1 MTARVT
7 LLSTNLARGG
17 AEAQVAQLAA
27 GLRRRDWDVSVISM
41 LTPTAFQRELDDA
54 GVAVFSLHMRP
65 GVWNPLGYARLLGI
79 LRALRPRILHGHMFH
94 ANMLARAAGL
104 FCPVPVVISTLH
116 SAAESGRASKDVRW
130 RDWCYR
136 LTEPLGD
143 FTVAVAQ
150 AVGERHASARAVPP
164 SKLRVIPNG
173 VDTDRFQPD
182 CDRRERV
189 RRALSLGEEF
199 AWLAAGRLMWKK
211 GYDTLLDAFAR
222 IQEGVLLI
230 AGSGPQAEELR
241 SLAGEN
247 VRFLGQRDDVA
258 DLMSAC
264 DGFVQSSVVE
274 GLPVALLEAA
284 ASGLPC
290 VATNAGGVGEVGT
303 AHIVPPGDP
312 EALARAM
319 REVMSLPVE
328 ERKTMGLAGRGQV
341 VARFDQNIVLN
352 MWEELY
358 REMLARW
365 T

>member
-17 AEAQVAQLAA
+17 AETQVAQLAA
-27 GLRRRDWDVSVISM
+27 GLRRRDWDVSVVSM
-41 LTPTAFQRELDDA
+41 VTPTAFQRELADA
-54 GVAVFSLHMRP
+54 GVAVFSLHMQP
-65 GVWNPLGYARLLGI
+65 GVWNPLGYARLVGT
-79 LRALRPRILHGHMFH
+79 LRALRPQILHGHMFH
-94 ANMLARAAGL
+94 ANMLARAARL

-116 SAAESGRASKDVRW
+116 SAAESGRGSKEVRW
-130 RDWCYR
+130 RDRCYR
-136 LTEPLGD
+136 LTDPLGD
-143 FTVAVAQ
+143 LTVAVAQ
-150 AVGERHASARAVPP
+150 AVAERHVSARAVPP
-164 SKLRVIPNG
+164 SKVRVIPNG
-173 VDTDRFQPD
+173 VDTDCFRPD
-182 CDRRERV
+182 SARWERV
-189 RRALSLGEEF
+189 RRALGLGREF

-211 GYDTLLDAFAR
+211 GYDTLLHAFAR

-230 AGSGPQAEELR
+230 AGSGPQEEELR

-290 VATNAGGVGEVGT
+290 VATNAGGVGEAGS

-312 EALARAM
+312 EALAAAM
-319 REVMSLPVE
+319 RRIMALPKE
-328 ERKTMGLAGRGQV
+328 ERRRIGLAARGQV
-341 VARFDQNIVLN
+341 VARFDQVIVLG